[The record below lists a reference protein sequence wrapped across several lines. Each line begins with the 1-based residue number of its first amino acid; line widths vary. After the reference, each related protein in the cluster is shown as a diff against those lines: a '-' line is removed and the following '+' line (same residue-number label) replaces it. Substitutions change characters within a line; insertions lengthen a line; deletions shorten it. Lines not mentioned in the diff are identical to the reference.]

1 MRSEPHG
8 LPFRH
13 GVRCAGDKRRDLM
26 FKMAATI
33 EAHAR
38 ELAELSTLENGSP
51 SMIAPFIAADAAQKF
66 RYFGGWADKIQ
77 GETLSTWAGPA
88 HNYVAHEPYGVVGA
102 IIPWNG
108 PLFAAT
114 MVMTPALAAG
124 NCIVV
129 KAPELAPFTVMRLGE
144 LFLEAGFPPGVVN
157 MLAGG
162 ADIGEALVEA
172 PRYR

>member
-1 MRSEPHG
+1 MG
-8 LPFRH
+8 QMN
-13 GVRCAGDKRRDLM
+13 AG
-26 FKMAATI
+26 
-33 EAHAR
+33 EGG
-38 ELAELSTLENGSP
+38 E
-51 SMIAPFIAADAAQKF
+51 KF

-77 GETLSTWAGPA
+77 GETISALSGPA
-88 HNYVAHEPYGVVGA
+88 HSYVAYEPYGVIGA

-162 ADIGEALVEA
+162 PDIGEAIVKH
-172 PRYR
+172 PRIVKVQFVGSGATAKQGLGSAAET